1 MDGPT
6 LAGKRVVLFS
16 YGSGLASAMYSL
28 RVTSDPKLLSRLVS
42 TVTDMSERLGSR
54 KVVKPAD
61 FEQTMRL
68 REDTHHLAPY
78 TPVSDP
84 TELFPGTYYLTAVDD
99 MHRRMYKRV
108 APSNKS
114 CAKGLKSPLAET
126 NGLRNGTE

>member
-1 MDGPT
+1 MDSPT

-42 TVTDMSERLGSR
+42 TLTDISERLASR
-54 KVVKPAD
+54 KVVQPAD

-84 TELFPGTYYLTAVDD
+84 TELCPGTYYLAAVDD
-99 MHRRMYKRV
+99 MHRRVYKRI
-108 APSNKS
+108 APSNRS
-114 CAKGLKSPLAET
+114 CTEGLKSPLAET
-126 NGLRNGTE
+126 AGLSNGTE